1 VIQRFLLIFAL
12 LGTAI
17 AVAKS
22 YNVTLFQPATV
33 GNVQLAAGDYRLDVV
48 GQKLVIRSGKVVAE
62 CPVKEETG
70 ETRYLTTTVR
80 FDNSEGKMRIQ
91 EVHLG
96 GTATK
101 LVLTASSAN

>member
-22 YNVTLFQPATV
+22 YKVTLFQPATV
-33 GNVQLAAGDYRLDVV
+33 GDVQLAAGDYRLDVAGEKV
-48 GQKLVIRSGKVVAE
+48 VIRGGKVVAE
-62 CPVKEETG
+62 SPVKQETG
-70 ETRYLTTTVR
+70 NARYLTTTVR
-80 FDNSEGKMRIQ
+80 FDNSDGKMRIS

-101 LVLTASSAN
+101 LVLAASGAN